1 METNF
6 KKVTSLILK
15 DENGENVTVINCLK
29 GKAYQITNKI
39 VRAIKEVYKA
49 SDVTFSDSTTLTED
63 SEPFTFAVTLYDSD
77 GLTGEDYRDFTL
89 EIIKSNPSILPD
101 PMDIL
106 DPYAGK
112 LNIKRIYA
120 YKKLAKDYNIDEST
134 VRQIFDAGIDWYRNQ
149 L

>member
-6 KKVTSLILK
+6 KKLTSLILK
-15 DENGENVTVINCLK
+15 DENGEN
-29 GKAYQITNKI
+29 
-39 VRAIKEVYKA
+39 
-49 SDVTFSDSTTLTED
+49 VTFSDSTTLTED